1 MLDPPGHSVDKTLTL
16 MEPGSDRSFNSDVQ
30 AWGRLFY
37 SENNGEFKGWLEITP
52 PRKAAVAAK
61 PVKVRAEE
69 PDLWS
74 ELEPIIWGSQDGLDR
89 AEAAAYR
96 EGGEQRKRK
105 ASLEPGPYPQRLLPP
120 YPFTLEICAVE
131 QIAFYW
137 DEYTAKRWASR
148 MSVWVTLA
156 WQQPPLPTKGA
167 ETAAGGDAV
176 MAEAST
182 TPQPSQA
189 AQSSQAKASNPTAK
203 QGAMAKK
210 RERFL

>member
-1 MLDPPGHSVDKTLTL
+1 MDKTLTL

-30 AWGRLFY
+30 TWGRLFY
-37 SENNGEFKGWLEITP
+37 SENNAEFKGRLEITP

-74 ELEPIIWGSQDGLDR
+74 ELEPNHLGQRTGWTGPKLLHTGKGVNKGKGRRRWSQALIRND
-89 AEAAAYR
+89 Y
-96 EGGEQRKRK
+96 
-105 ASLEPGPYPQRLLPP
+105 YPP

-131 QIAFYW
+131 QIAFCW
-137 DEYTAKRWASR
+137 DEYGQK
-148 MSVWVTLA
+148 MGKQDECVGVTLA

-167 ETAAGGDAV
+167 ETAAGGDTV

-210 RERFL
+210 GEGFL